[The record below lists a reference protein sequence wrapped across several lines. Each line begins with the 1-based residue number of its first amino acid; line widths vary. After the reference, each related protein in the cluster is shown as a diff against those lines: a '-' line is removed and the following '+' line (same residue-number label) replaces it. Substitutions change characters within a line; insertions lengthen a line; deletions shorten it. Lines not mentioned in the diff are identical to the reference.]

1 MIEAI
6 YKTSWGRYIDLARI
20 NSISEVGRS
29 GVIENFAIDMQ
40 LQEKP
45 IIINSEDDGPFN
57 HFFATMQQKNGLHD
71 FIDILQVELV
81 EVWKKFKT
89 QDN

>member
-6 YKTSWGRYIDLARI
+6 YKTSWGRYIDLTRI

-45 IIINSEDDGPFN
+45 IIISSEDDEPLN
-57 HFFATMQQKNGLHD
+57 YYFATMQLKHGLHD
-71 FIDILQVELV
+71 FIDVLQVELV

-89 QDN
+89 QHN